1 MGKNKLS
8 KFADMASYPHVV
20 EVSTA
25 PVAEETPFPLR
36 GRWHEDFFHNDRPI
50 VLELG
55 CGRGEYTVGL
65 GRLFPDKNF
74 IGVDIK
80 GARMW
85 TGATESL
92 QEGLKNV
99 GFLRTRIEFID
110 RFFAAGEVAEI
121 WLTFSDPQMKKV
133 TKRLTS
139 SYFLERYRRF
149 LVDGGLVHVKT
160 DSRFLYTYTKYVT
173 ECNVLPVEVM
183 TDDLYHALT
192 EEVDDEVRR
201 ILGIK
206 TYYESQWMARGIPI
220 KYIKFR
226 LPQTPALVE
235 PDIEI
240 ELDDYRSY
248 NRSKRS
254 GLDRAK

>member
-1 MGKNKLS
+1 
-8 KFADMASYPHVV
+8 
-20 EVSTA
+20 
-25 PVAEETPFPLR
+25 
-36 GRWHEDFFHNDRPI
+36 
-50 VLELG
+50 
-55 CGRGEYTVGL
+55 
-65 GRLFPDKNF
+65 
-74 IGVDIK
+74 
-80 GARMW
+80 
-85 TGATESL
+85 
-92 QEGLKNV
+92 
-99 GFLRTRIEFID
+99 
-110 RFFAAGEVAEI
+110 
-121 WLTFSDPQMKKV
+121 
-133 TKRLTS
+133 
-139 SYFLERYRRF
+139 
-149 LVDGGLVHVKT
+149 
-160 DSRFLYTYTKYVT
+160 
-173 ECNVLPVEVM
+173 M

-226 LPQTPALVE
+226 LPQMPALVE

>member
-1 MGKNKLS
+1 MGKNKLA
-8 KFADMASYPHVV
+8 KFADMATYPHVF
-20 EVSTA
+20 EA
-25 PVAEETPFPLR
+25 PGVAVDEAPFEMR
-36 GRWHEDFFHNDRPI
+36 GKWHEKFFNNDNPI

-65 GRLFPDKNF
+65 ARLFPDKNF

-92 QEGLKNV
+92 NEGLKNV
-99 GFLRTRIEFID
+99 AFLRTHIEFID
-110 RFFAAGEVAEI
+110 RFFAPGEVAEV

-139 SYFLERYRRF
+139 TFFLERYRRF
-149 LVDGGLVHVKT
+149 LVNDGLVHLKT
-160 DSRFLYTYTKYVT
+160 DSNFLFTYTNYVVD
-173 ECNVLPVEVM
+173 ENKLPVLFR
-183 TDDLYHALT
+183 TDDLYHTLSVEKD
-192 EEVDDEVRR
+192 EEVQR
-201 ILGIK
+201 ILGIQ
-206 TYYESQWMARGIPI
+206 TYYEQQWIARGLNI
-220 KYIKFR
+220 KYLKFQ
-226 LPQTPALVE
+226 LPTEGELRE
-235 PDIEI
+235 PDVEI

-254 GLDRAK
+254 GLDKAK